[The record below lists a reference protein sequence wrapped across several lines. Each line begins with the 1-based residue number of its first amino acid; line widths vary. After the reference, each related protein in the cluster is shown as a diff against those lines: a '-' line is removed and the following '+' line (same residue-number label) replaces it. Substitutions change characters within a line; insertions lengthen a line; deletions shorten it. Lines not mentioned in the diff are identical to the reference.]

1 MNNDITSMIKALASG
16 KASEANENFTRV
28 MTSKIN
34 DALDQ
39 RKVTLA
45 AELYNKK
52 PTLESK

>member
-1 MNNDITSMIKALASG
+1 MDNDITSMIKALASG

-34 DALDQ
+34 DVLDQ

>member
-1 MNNDITSMIKALASG
+1 MDNDITSMIKALASG

-34 DALDQ
+34 DTLDQ

-52 PTLESK
+52 PNQEIK

>member
-34 DALDQ
+34 DTLDQ

-52 PTLESK
+52 PTSETK

>member
-52 PTLESK
+52 PTPEAK